1 MSQSVASRTTFDPE
15 KLVRTAIHHLP
26 LYTREEPPVE
36 KPARV
41 VRLDWNESPYGPSP
55 RALEA
60 LAAVATHN
68 RYPEFDAWALR
79 EALGRYAGVPADRIV
94 AGAGLDNVLETLMLL
109 LIDHGD
115 RVIISEPT
123 FMVYQLL
130 VRGHGGE
137 AVNVP
142 LNREF
147 QLDARGI
154 LDAVDDRTKLIL
166 ICNPN
171 NPTGNLLAPEAIER
185 IVANA
190 PCLVAIDEAYAEFAG
205 ASYRDLMDE
214 YPNLAVLRTLSK
226 FAGLAGMRVGYGI
239 FPESLMPY
247 LMRVMPGFC
256 NVSAAASAAAIAA
269 LADADY
275 NHATIAR
282 IVADREM
289 LADRLR
295 QIPGVE
301 PLPSATNFLLV
312 RLPVADAEPVVR
324 ELANRGVYVR
334 HFGNPGVRHRGLPSR
349 LDRHTGG
356 QRDLRRGARGDSG
369 DPGASGVTATEARRR
384 PTTGP
389 HCQIDPRDPDRR
401 QRRSRR
407 RPGDRQVRACRFS
420 TTCWTRSAVTESS
433 ASR

>member
-1 MSQSVASRTTFDPE
+1 VSQSVASRTTFDPE
-15 KLVRTAIHHLP
+15 RLVRTAIHHLP
-26 LYTREEPPVE
+26 LYTREEAPVA

-60 LAAVATHN
+60 LAAVAAHN

-79 EALGRYAGVPADRIV
+79 EAIGRFAGAPADRIV

-109 LIDHGD
+109 LIEQGD

-123 FMVYQLL
+123 FMVYELL

-137 AVNVP
+137 TINVP
-142 LNREF
+142 LNQNFE
-147 QLDARGI
+147 LDARGI
-154 LDAVDDRTKLIL
+154 LDAVDDRTKLIV

-171 NPTGNLLAPEAIER
+171 NPTGNLLEPEAIER
-185 IVANA
+185 VLAEA

-205 ASYRDLMDE
+205 ASYRDLMDQ

-256 NVSAAASAAAIAA
+256 NVSAAASAAAIAS

-275 NHATIAR
+275 NQATVAR
-282 IVADREM
+282 IVADREV
-289 LADRLR
+289 LADHLR
-295 QIPGVE
+295 QIRGVE

-312 RLPVADAEPVVR
+312 RLPVADAAPVVR

-334 HFGNPGVRHRGLPSR
+334 HFGNPAFGIV
-349 LDRHTGG
+349 DC
-356 QRDLRRGARGDSG
+356 LRVSIGTPEDNAIFAAELEDILAAQE
-369 DPGASGVTATEARRR
+369 PAA
-384 PTTGP
+384 
-389 HCQIDPRDPDRR
+389 
-401 QRRSRR
+401 
-407 RPGDRQVRACRFS
+407 
-420 TTCWTRSAVTESS
+420 
-433 ASR
+433 

>member
-1 MSQSVASRTTFDPE
+1 VSQSVASRTTFDPE
-15 KLVRTAIHHLP
+15 KLVRAAIHHLP
-26 LYTREEPPVE
+26 LYTREEAPVD

-79 EALGRYAGVPADRIV
+79 DAIGRYAGVPGNRIV

-123 FMVYQLL
+123 FMVYELL

-142 LNREF
+142 LNRDF

-154 LDAVDDRTKLIL
+154 LDAIDDRTKLIM

-171 NPTGNLLAPEAIER
+171 NPTGNLLSPDAIEQ

-205 ASYRDLMDE
+205 GSYRDMMDE
-214 YPNLAVLRTLSK
+214 HPNLAVLRTLSK

-239 FPESLMPY
+239 
-247 LMRVMPGFC
+247 C

-269 LADADY
+269 LADGDY
-275 NHATIAR
+275 NRAIIAR
-282 IVADREM
+282 IVSDRET
-289 LADRLR
+289 LAERLR

-312 RLPVADAEPVVR
+312 RLPVANAGAVVR

-334 HFGNPGVRHRGLPSR
+334 HFGNPAFGIA
-349 LDRHTGG
+349 DC
-356 QRDLRRGARGDSG
+356 LRVSIGTPDDNAIF
-369 DPGASGVTATEARRR
+369 AEQLEEVLATQEQA
-384 PTTGP
+384 
-389 HCQIDPRDPDRR
+389 
-401 QRRSRR
+401 
-407 RPGDRQVRACRFS
+407 A
-420 TTCWTRSAVTESS
+420 
-433 ASR
+433 